1 MPLKPILP
9 VFPSSTPPDV
19 AAPNNHVK
27 CARLADMGETERL
40 TDDSESCMFKE
51 DLLS

>member
-1 MPLKPILP
+1 MPLMPILP
-9 VFPSSTPPDV
+9 VFPSFTPPDV

-40 TDDSESCMFKE
+40 TDDSEWRIFKE
-51 DLLS
+51 KMLS

>member
-1 MPLKPILP
+1 MPILP

-40 TDDSESCMFKE
+40 TYYSVSRIFKE
-51 DLLS
+51 KMLS